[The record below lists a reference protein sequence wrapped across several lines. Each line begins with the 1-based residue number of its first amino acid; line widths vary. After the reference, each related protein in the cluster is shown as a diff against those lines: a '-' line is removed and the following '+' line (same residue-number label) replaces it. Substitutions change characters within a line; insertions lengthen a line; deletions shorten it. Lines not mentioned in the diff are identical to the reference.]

1 MRQQESPLRLEQ
13 GGCGSAPGQL
23 SEAEENGLS
32 SPRAREG
39 NAGSQGTALL
49 HVARG
54 PSSWKTGAQG
64 PFLSRRMLAMDLRGC
79 SSGRVSWS
87 SKARRASLTPALLLL
102 CDPWLCEHPLWAL
115 HVPPATEGQGG
126 RRAAPTPP
134 TAVRA
139 GTRAPSKQRIVCRG
153 WHGRYRPLGVPRE
166 QHDSIQALRILCWT
180 AWAHICRGDPGSGWK
195 RSLELGWQQEK
206 DFAGRLIWGQA
217 SWAGPEVWQEGLGMK
232 VAGAW
237 VP

>member
-1 MRQQESPLRLEQ
+1 MCHLQHR
-13 GGCGSAPGQL
+13 
-23 SEAEENGLS
+23 
-32 SPRAREG
+32 
-39 NAGSQGTALL
+39 
-49 HVARG
+49 
-54 PSSWKTGAQG
+54 
-64 PFLSRRMLAMDLRGC
+64 
-79 SSGRVSWS
+79 GRVGEEQH
-87 SKARRASLTPALLLL
+87 P
-102 CDPWLCEHPLWAL
+102 HPL
-115 HVPPATEGQGG
+115 
-126 RRAAPTPP
+126 

-139 GTRAPSKQRIVCRG
+139 GTRAPSKQWIVCRG
-153 WHGRYRPLGVPRE
+153 WHGWYRPLVCPLCLGVPWG

-180 AWAHICRGDPGSGWK
+180 AWAHICRGDPGSDRK